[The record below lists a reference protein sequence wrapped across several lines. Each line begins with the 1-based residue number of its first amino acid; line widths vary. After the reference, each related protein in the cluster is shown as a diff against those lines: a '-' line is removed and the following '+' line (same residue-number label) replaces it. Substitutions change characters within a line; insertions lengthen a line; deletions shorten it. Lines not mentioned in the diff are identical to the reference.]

1 MKSNGN
7 AFYVNSGKLARNLLF
22 EIADAD
28 EKKVQFFATASRISR
43 TSRFNKSSLP
53 KKSVLAFFYSSKSIS
68 LIDYIMFTLIIK
80 YQIIVKSWE

>member
-7 AFYVNSGKLARNLLF
+7 AFCVNSCKIARDGQF
-22 EIADAD
+22 KIADAD
-28 EKKVQFFATASRISR
+28 EKKVQFFVTASQISR

-68 LIDYIMFTLIIK
+68 LINYITFTLIIK
-80 YQIIVKSWE
+80 YQIIVKSRE